1 MLKNEYLGAKIG
13 VDTAENEPEKSQQLA
28 RFAEPNR
35 ASHWLLNSP
44 APITHATPSRMLGYV
59 KMSFS
64 LFFEVVKFSPAS

>member
-44 APITHATPSRMLGYV
+44 VMDPLLLRVFGGIVSSRLYQR
-59 KMSFS
+59 
-64 LFFEVVKFSPAS
+64 L